1 MIKGKPGRK
10 CSICT
15 HEKRG
20 AIEHALA
27 SGRELATVAG
37 EFKISP
43 DALSR
48 HKAKH
53 LAAPIAEAEDL
64 PVVAGE
70 GAGDV
75 LSDLAN
81 LRSEVSKLLHRAQK
95 ARNFPAQLGA
105 VREAARLMELEGR
118 LTGQIA
124 ADGTRVAIQVNTTGP
139 GPVAI
144 RERILEKLAALAGG

>member
-1 MIKGKPGRK
+1 MIRGRPGRK

-15 HEKRG
+15 HENRG
-20 AIEHALA
+20 GIEHAIS
-27 SGRELATVAG
+27 SGRELVAVAS

-53 LAAPIAEAEDL
+53 LAAPVAEADDL
-64 PVVAGE
+64 PAVPVE

-105 VREAARLMELEGR
+105 VREAARLLELEGR

-124 ADGTRVAIQVNTTGP
+124 PDGTRVAVQINNAGP
-139 GPVAI
+139 GPLAV
-144 RERILEKLAALAGG
+144 RERILEKLAALAG